1 MNLETLKLY
10 CDIVRLHSF
19 SKGAKANQVTQSAA
33 SQAIAQLELDLGVQ
47 LIDRSKRP
55 FSLSPEGQKYFTGI
69 RSMLSDYAKLVS
81 GVKGSR
87 DDIGGT
93 VRVAAIYS
101 VGLYD
106 LSRYTQKF
114 MSLNP
119 QAKVRLEY
127 LRPNKVYDAVVHEDA
142 DLGIMSYPRADRAVT
157 VLPWRFEKMVFVCNP
172 SHRLAARTS
181 ITPTEFEGENFIG
194 FDPDLPIRKAI
205 DRGLKQ
211 QHSHVNVVME
221 FDNIETMKVA
231 IEVNAGVSILP
242 EPTVRREVEARR
254 VVAIPMS
261 GADFVRP
268 VGLIHRRNKPLTP
281 TIQRFIK
288 LLKEG

>member
-10 CDIVRLHSF
+10 CDIVRLQSF
-19 SKGAKANQVTQSAA
+19 SKGAKVNQVTQSAA
-33 SQAIAQLELDLGVQ
+33 SQAIAQLEQDLGLQ

-55 FSLSPEGQKYFTGI
+55 FALSPEGQKYYAGV
-69 RSMLSDYAKLVS
+69 RSVLSDYAKLVS
-81 GVKGSR
+81 EVKGSR

-127 LRPNKVYDAVVHEDA
+127 LRPNKVYDAVVHEDV

-172 SHRLAARTS
+172 QPPPGGKDQHYGQGIRRRKLHRFRSRSADPQSDRPRPEATALAREHRHGVRQHRDDEAGDRSERRRLNPARTDRATRS
-181 ITPTEFEGENFIG
+181 RGPPHRC
-194 FDPDLPIRKAI
+194 DPH
-205 DRGLKQ
+205 G
-211 QHSHVNVVME
+211 
-221 FDNIETMKVA
+221 
-231 IEVNAGVSILP
+231 
-242 EPTVRREVEARR
+242 RRSRFRPPRR
-254 VVAIPMS
+254 
-261 GADFVRP
+261 
-268 VGLIHRRNKPLTP
+268 L
-281 TIQRFIK
+281 
-288 LLKEG
+288 